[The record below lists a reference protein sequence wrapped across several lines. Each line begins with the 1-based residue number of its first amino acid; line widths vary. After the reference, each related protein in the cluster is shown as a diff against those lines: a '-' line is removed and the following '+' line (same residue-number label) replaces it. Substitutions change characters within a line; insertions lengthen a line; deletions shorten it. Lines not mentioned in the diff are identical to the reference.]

1 MARSANPVEKVVRPK
16 KAKSSKA
23 AKVSRA
29 SSPLTFARY
38 SVAHAYHPERNE
50 DFVISDVKTG
60 LAAVFDG
67 VGSTAGAVASRVASE
82 VIHREWKKR
91 LREVSSCRQIAI
103 SDSLKELIEEAN
115 DSLKPGEKRDS
126 RAAQAGQG
134 TDTTVVLA
142 VFCAG
147 EKVDEQVYRMTYAHV
162 GDSRIYL
169 LPRGERLKRLTEDDG
184 YFSLLLQD
192 QLISKEDA
200 LRIDQAAYTDDL
212 TDLEQEYFDRRNGI
226 TQALGDV
233 EPLEIHVGEVDLR
246 PGDRVLL
253 CSDGIHDN
261 LLDSEIEDYL
271 MNAAKT
277 TAARV
282 LVNAAIRRSKEED
295 ETMIR
300 PKADDMSAL
309 VVTYREE

>member
-1 MARSANPVEKVVRPK
+1 MARSANPVEKVSRPK
-16 KAKSSKA
+16 KTKTSKA
-23 AKVSRA
+23 SKA
-29 SSPLTFARY
+29 SSPLTFARH

-50 DFVISDVKTG
+50 DFIIADARTG

-91 LREVSSCRQIAI
+91 LRDASSCRRIDLNATLQA
-103 SDSLKELIEEAN
+103 LIEEAN
-115 DSLKPGEKRDS
+115 NSLRPGEQRDT
-126 RAAQAGQG
+126 RAVHAGQG

-142 VFCAG
+142 VFCQADAHT
-147 EKVDEQVYRMTYAHV
+147 EDTEHIYQMTYAHV

-169 LPRGERLKRLTEDDG
+169 LPKGDRLRRLTEDDG

-192 QLISKEDA
+192 GLINQADA
-200 LRIDQAAYTDDL
+200 LRIDQAMYASDL

-233 EPLEIHVGEVDLR
+233 EPLTIHLGQVSLH

-271 MNAAKT
+271 MNAART

-282 LVNAAIRRSKEED
+282 LVNAAIRRSNEDD
-295 ETMIR
+295 ETLVR
-300 PKADDMSAL
+300 PKTDDMSAL
-309 VVTYREE
+309 VVTYRED

>member
-1 MARSANPVEKVVRPK
+1 MARSANSVEKVSPPSK
-16 KAKSSKA
+16 TQESKSSKSSKA
-23 AKVSRA
+23 T
-29 SSPLTFARY
+29 SPLTFARY

-50 DFVISDVKTG
+50 DFIISDAKTG
-60 LAAVFDG
+60 IAAVFDG

-82 VIHREWKKR
+82 VIHRGWKKK
-91 LREVSSCRQIAI
+91 LRAASSCRDLDLDATLQT
-103 SDSLKELIEEAN
+103 LIEEAN
-115 DSLKPGEKRDS
+115 NSLRPGEQRDT
-126 RAAQAGQG
+126 RAVHAGQG

-142 VFCAG
+142 VFCEG
-147 EKVDEQVYRMTYAHV
+147 DDHTYVMTYAHV

-169 LPRGERLKRLTEDDG
+169 LPKGERLQRLTDDDG

-192 QLISKEDA
+192 EVISQSDA
-200 LRIDQAAYTDDL
+200 LRIDQAMYASDL

-233 EPLEIHVGEVDLR
+233 EPLTVHLGQITLH

-261 LLDSEIEDYL
+261 LVDSEIEDYL
-271 MNAAKT
+271 MNAART

-282 LVNAAIRRSKEED
+282 LVNAAIRRSNEDDEEL
-295 ETMIR
+295 IR

>member
-1 MARSANPVEKVVRPK
+1 MARSANPVEKVVQPK
-16 KAKSSKA
+16 KAKSSKV
-23 AKVSRA
+23 AKASKA
-29 SSPLTFARY
+29 SSPLTFARS

-50 DFVISDVKTG
+50 DFVIADVKTG

-82 VIHREWKKR
+82 VIHREWKKQ
-91 LREVSSCRQIAI
+91 LREAHSCREIDIRA
-103 SDSLKELIEEAN
+103 SLKSMIEEAN

-142 VFCAG
+142 VFCAAEG
-147 EKVDEQVYRMTYAHV
+147 ANEQVYRMTYAHV

-192 QLISKEDA
+192 QLISQDDA
-200 LRIDQAAYTDDL
+200 LRIDQAAYADDL

-233 EPLEIHVGEVDLR
+233 EPLEIHVGEVDLH

-271 MNAAKT
+271 MNAART

-309 VVTYREE
+309 VVTYREG

>member
-1 MARSANPVEKVVRPK
+1 MVRSANPVEKATYPK
-16 KAKSSKA
+16 KTKASKA
-23 AKVSRA
+23 PKA

-50 DFVISDVKTG
+50 DFIIADARTG
-60 LAAVFDG
+60 LTAVFDG
-67 VGSTAGAVASRVASE
+67 VGSTAGAVASRIASE
-82 VIHREWKKR
+82 VIHREWKKL
-91 LREVSSCRQIAI
+91 LRDASSCQHIDLNAA
-103 SDSLKELIEEAN
+103 LQTLINKAN
-115 DSLKPGEKRDS
+115 DSLRPGEQRDS
-126 RAAQAGQG
+126 RAVHAGQG

-142 VFCAG
+142 VFCQSDKQENAQPTY
-147 EKVDEQVYRMTYAHV
+147 EMTYAHV

-169 LPRGERLKRLTEDDG
+169 LPKGERLRRLTEDDG

-192 QLISKEDA
+192 NLINQEDA
-200 LRIDQAAYTDDL
+200 LRIDQAMYASDL

-233 EPLEIHVGEVDLR
+233 EPLAIHLGQVSLH

-261 LLDSEIEDYL
+261 LLDSEIEDFL
-271 MNAAKT
+271 MNAART

-282 LVNAAIRRSKEED
+282 LVNAAIRRSQEED
-295 ETMIR
+295 ENLIR